1 MESADIPSVKG
12 LLVLDGEGKRIV
24 ARYYSSHFASSADEL
39 AFEKK
44 LFDKTARTNAKTEAE
59 IIILDGLITV
69 YKNSADVW
77 LYVVG
82 SQSEN
87 ELILVTALC
96 TFAEALQ
103 NSLRM
108 PPDKRLLLDNFD
120 TLLLAIDELI
130 DGGTFLELD
139 ASAIVNRITM
149 KGADASIPG
158 EVPGGAAGYGDQ
170 TFNSMFASAREQVA
184 RALLK

>member
-1 MESADIPSVKG
+1 MDSAGIPSLKG
-12 LLVLDGEGKRIV
+12 LILLDGEGKRIV
-24 ARYYSSHFASSADEL
+24 ARYYASPFSTSAEEL

-44 LFDKTARTNAKTEAE
+44 LFEKTSRTNAKLEAE

-87 ELILVTALC
+87 ELILVNALVS
-96 TFAEALQ
+96 FHEALQ
-103 NSLRM
+103 NALRAT
-108 PPDKRLLLDNFD
+108 PDKRLLLDNFD

-139 ASAIVNRITM
+139 SDAIVNRITM
-149 KGADASIPG
+149 KGSDAGDGS
-158 EVPGGAAGYGDQ
+158 VVGGFTEQ
-170 TFNSMFASAREQVA
+170 TFNSMFASARDQMA